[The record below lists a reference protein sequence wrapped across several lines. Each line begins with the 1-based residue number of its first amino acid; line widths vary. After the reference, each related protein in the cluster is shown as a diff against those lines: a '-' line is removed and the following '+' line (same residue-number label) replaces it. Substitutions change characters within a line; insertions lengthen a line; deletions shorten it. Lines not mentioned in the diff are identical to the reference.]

1 MRQVLRG
8 ALGLALLT
16 VTGLAF
22 APRLASAAPI
32 TYYFAAGTMTV
43 SVTTGPNTLLVVPS
57 LPLDGDHVTFDS
69 ATPALTDIQ
78 LEVNAAG
85 PYTLSLPYND
95 YDTVSVTG
103 LVLSPATGYAGPA
116 TLQAGGP
123 PVDNY
128 SYLGGPVKL
137 TALVTVSD
145 STLVNHP
152 VPLVAPFNILN
163 PAANGTLLVNSV
175 TGNISLLGVTI
186 GVVPAVGLEPY
197 PLVIKGDFFFRG
209 VIPEPATALLLGSG
223 IVGLLAAGRR
233 IRS

>member
-1 MRQVLRG
+1 
-8 ALGLALLT
+8 LA
-16 VTGLAF
+16 A
-22 APRLASAAPI
+22 APQLASAAPI

-43 SVTTGPNTLLVVPS
+43 SVTTGANTLLVVPS
-57 LPLDGDHVTFDS
+57 LPLDGDHVTFNDDVEN
-69 ATPALTDIQ
+69 AGANPELTDIQ

-85 PYTLSLPYND
+85 PYALSLPYNG

-103 LVLSPATGYAGPA
+103 LVLSPAAGYVGPA
-116 TLQAGGP
+116 TLQLAGP

-128 SYLGGPVKL
+128 SYLGGPLKL

-152 VPLVAPFNILN
+152 LPLVAPFNILN
-163 PAANGTLLVNSV
+163 PAANGTLLVNAV

>member
-1 MRQVLRG
+1 
-8 ALGLALLT
+8 
-16 VTGLAF
+16 
-22 APRLASAAPI
+22 
-32 TYYFAAGTMTV
+32 MTV
-43 SVTTGPNTLLVVPS
+43 SVFKDSVVPVS
-57 LPLDGDHVTFDS
+57 LLTVANLPLNGDHVTFDA

-85 PYTLSLPYND
+85 PFSMLPYNG
-95 YDTVSVTG
+95 YDTVSVAN
-103 LVLSPATGYAGPA
+103 LVLKPATGYVGPA
-116 TLQAGGP
+116 TLQLGGP

-137 TALVTVSD
+137 TATVTVSD

-152 VPLVAPFNILN
+152 LPLVVPFNIVN
-163 PAANGTLLVNSV
+163 PAANGTLLVNAV

-186 GVVPAVGLEPY
+186 GVVPPVGIETD